1 MSAAVSSGVAAWNRF
16 VETAGQDVTAI
27 DAGIATLAAAAP
39 GAAADLGRRAFR
51 VGLASLLVGADEV
64 GRLALAMEAFLDAVA
79 SGRVPVSAALTM
91 LAAPREALAA
101 ALFQLRN
108 ADKSGARVEGLP
120 LSELTKTLGEALAA
134 APAKGGAA
142 PSTPLGGAPARGAA
156 PAVGHGG
163 GGHGDAVR
171 RPQGDG
177 TPAAP
182 PEKRATTGTLETGA
196 ESAAPGGFSWA
207 PSVDEDMVELFFDE
221 AAERIEGISG
231 KLIHLERAPGDLEVL
246 RDLFRDLHTVKGSSA
261 MVGLTPMN
269 HLAHASEDLVGQL
282 RDGARAADAPVIN
295 ALLATLDGLRAMLEQ
310 ARARRPITVDPGP
323 ILRQLRDP
331 GAAPLAVFSPAVAEG
346 GAIPPGAMVAVGSR
360 EIAGAPGHGDG
371 AGATP
376 TTGVATTG
384 GAATTAGA
392 NKASSIEHA
401 PAAQAPNRG
410 TIRVDFDKLDRLLNL
425 VGELVLGRDGLR
437 GAHTALASVT
447 GELSSDRALSRRG
460 TSRAIVL
467 SDAAASARA
476 GRAEKASPGT
486 AAAQGFRE
494 ELNRIERVLGSIASE
509 LDASTT
515 NLDSISSELRDQVMR
530 LRMIPI
536 GGVFRKHQRTV
547 RDLGQ
552 TLGKRVHL
560 ELYGDD
566 TELDKLLVEAL
577 DEPLMHL
584 VRNAVDHGM
593 ESPAD
598 REAAGKDADGTITIS
613 ASHRGNQVVIRI
625 GDDGRGIDPSRLMK
639 KALEKEIVT
648 EAELSSMDDR
658 AALELI
664 FRPGFS
670 TAATVSDISG
680 RGVGLDVVRQTIVTR
695 LKGTIDIESAVGKGT
710 TFVLKLPL
718 TLAIIQVLLARV
730 CGETLAIPLDSVVRT
745 IVVTPDEVHLIADRE
760 VILVSGRNVPLVR
773 LAQVLELSGQESDEA
788 LAIVLTEQ
796 GGDLYGLACDH
807 LVGKKEIVIKSLGDL
822 LQSVPCV
829 AGATLL
835 GDRCAL
841 ILDVPAVVQRALR
854 RPQAR
859 RVEKRAAARR
869 ARGDVLLVDD
879 SDTVR
884 EALKRLLVDAGYDV
898 TTAEDGRA
906 ALELCK
912 VRAFDLVSTD
922 VMMPYMDGYELT
934 RALRSMPEYKDVPIV
949 MVTSRGERIDRVR
962 GFDAGVDDYITK
974 PHDRQLLLLSIQK
987 LLGDKEGA

>member
-1 MSAAVSSGVAAWNRF
+1 VSAAVSTGVAAWNRF
-16 VETAGQDVTAI
+16 VETASRDVAAI
-27 DAGIATLAAAAP
+27 DDGIAALPAAAP
-39 GAAADLGRRAFR
+39 EAAVELGRLAFR
-51 VGLASLLVGADEV
+51 VGLSSLLVGADEV
-64 GRLALAMEAFLDAVA
+64 GRLALAMEAVLDAVA
-79 SGRVPVSAALTM
+79 SGRVPVSSAVQG
-91 LAAPREALAA
+91 LAAPRAALAA
-101 ALFQLRN
+101 ALSQLRN

-120 LSELTKTLGEALAA
+120 LSELTKALAEGLAA
-134 APAKGGAA
+134 ASATGGGAA
-142 PSTPLGGAPARGAA
+142 RSPAVGGAAARGAA
-156 PAVGHGG
+156 PVAGHGG

-171 RPQGDG
+171 AAQGDRV
-177 TPAAP
+177 PAAP
-182 PEKRATTGTLETGA
+182 PQTKDTTGALHPEA

-310 ARARRPITVDPGP
+310 ARARRPVTVDPGP

-331 GAAPLAVFSPAVAEG
+331 GAAPLAVFHSAGGGGEG
-346 GAIPPGAMVAVGSR
+346 VAIPPGAMVAVGSG
-360 EIAGAPGHGDG
+360 EIAGAAG
-371 AGATP
+371 AGAL
-376 TTGVATTG
+376 
-384 GAATTAGA
+384 AATTAGA
-392 NKASSIEHA
+392 GTTTAGAHKLSSIEHA

-460 TSRAIVL
+460 PSRAIVL
-467 SDAAASARA
+467 DGTAAGARA

-560 ELYGDD
+560 ELSGED

-593 ESPAD
+593 ESPAE
-598 REAAGKDADGTITIS
+598 REAAGKPADGTITIS

-625 GDDGRGIDPSRLMK
+625 GDDGRGIDPARLMK

-680 RGVGLDVVRQTIVTR
+680 RGVGLDVVRQTIVAR

-730 CGETLAIPLDSVVRT
+730 CGETLAIPLDSVART
-745 IVVTPDEVHLIADRE
+745 IIVTPDEVHLIADRE

-773 LAQVLELSGQESDEA
+773 LAQVLEMSGQESDEA

-822 LQSVPCV
+822 LASVPCV

-854 RPQAR
+854 RPQAKR
-859 RVEKRAAARR
+859 IEKRAAARR

-884 EALKRLLVDAGYDV
+884 EALKRLLVDAGYEV
-898 TTAEDGRA
+898 TTAEDGRE
-906 ALELCK
+906 ALALCK
-912 VRAFDLVSTD
+912 ARAFDLVSTD

-934 RALRSMPEYKDVPIV
+934 RALRAMPEYKDVPIV

-974 PHDRQLLLLSIQK
+974 PHDRQLLLRSIQK